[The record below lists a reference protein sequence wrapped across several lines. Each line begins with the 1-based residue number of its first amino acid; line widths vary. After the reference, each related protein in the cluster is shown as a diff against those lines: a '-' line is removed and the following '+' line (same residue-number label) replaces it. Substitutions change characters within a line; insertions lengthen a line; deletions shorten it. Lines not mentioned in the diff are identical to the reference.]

1 MTNWIIFYLVS
12 KTSRM
17 PKRMRYIF
25 LATTSIPKSLTVE
38 ILQSTMLSKGT
49 FHPQNVFSDGLQQK
63 IYSNILCVSVCVIV
77 LVIFLR
83 FSCCYIFALKSK
95 FSGAFSLL
103 EASFNNPSLEC
114 FQISLQPTFTFSTL
128 SHLLLISSHSTFT
141 FSLSVT
147 ILSLPLSFPPI
158 SHSRRDYC
166 CD

>member
-1 MTNWIIFYLVS
+1 
-12 KTSRM
+12 M

-95 FSGAFSLL
+95 FSGGFSLL
-103 EASFNNPSLEC
+103 EAFFNNPSLEC
-114 FQISLQPTFTFSTL
+114 FQISLQPTFTFFNSFSSS
-128 SHLLLISSHSTFT
+128 SHLITFY
-141 FSLSVT
+141 FHFLSVCHNS
-147 ILSLPLSFPPI
+147 IPPPPVSLPFPIPV
-158 SHSRRDYC
+158 
-166 CD
+166 